1 MCGIAGIVSLKPDR
15 VDHDR
20 LLAMGNALRHRGP
33 DGEYIKQFS
42 SGNFYAGFVHRRLAI
57 LDRSDAGIQPMQY
70 IDRYIIIHNG
80 EVYNYVEIRSALVEK
95 GLRFYTNSDT
105 EVIAAAYHHYGKDCV
120 DHFDGMFAFAIWD
133 RIENKLFCARDRFG
147 EKPFYYHIDQANQEL
162 IFASEMK
169 AIWAAGVQREP
180 DQQVLLQY
188 LTTGHARIAWQPER
202 TYYKQ
207 IFQLVPAG
215 RFELNSDSITPV
227 FSQYWDLDKETRIEI
242 SDEEATERLQHLL
255 TISISRRL
263 RSDVPLGTSLS
274 GGLDSSIIAALCTS
288 AGDSRFSHNSF
299 SAVFPGF
306 EKDESEYIKEA
317 AERFHLHSTTIQPS
331 SIDLINGIGQML
343 YHQEEPVGS
352 SSAFA
357 QYLVFRLAK
366 ENDVTVLLD
375 GQGADEVFS
384 GYDRYS
390 KWFLQELIGKNEFA
404 KANKEAAALAENG
417 FLPEWSNKNY
427 LAAKLPAIA
436 SYMLERR
443 AVKQQKNARD
453 LTPEFVE
460 ANYERSLIGKPF
472 VGKLNDILYYDTMQ
486 GPLQELLHYADRNSM
501 AWGREVRLPFLNHD
515 LVQFIFSLPSEFKI
529 RNGYTKW
536 LLRNSYRERLP
547 EKIIWRKGKTG
558 FETPQKIWMQDPQVQ
573 KMINESRECLVEYKV
588 LSPGVLKKPIVPR
601 SAYEQ
606 DNQDWR
612 YWMAGI
618 LYKH

>member
-1 MCGIAGIVSLKPDR
+1 MCGIAAIISLKPGR
-15 VDHDR
+15 VDDER
-20 LLAMGNALRHRGP
+20 LRAMGNALRHRGP
-33 DGEYIKQFS
+33 DGEYVKQFI
-42 SGNFYAGFVHRRLAI
+42 SGNFYVGFVHRRLAI

-70 IDRYIIIHNG
+70 LGRYTIIHNG
-80 EVYNYVEIRSALVEK
+80 EVYNYIEIRSVLLSK
-95 GLRFYTNSDT
+95 GLKFYTGSDT
-105 EVIAAAYHHYGKDCV
+105 EVIAAAYHYYGKSCV

-133 RIENKLFCARDRFG
+133 SSENKLFCARDRFG

-162 IFASEMK
+162 IIASEMK

-180 DQQVLLQY
+180 DPQVLFQY

-202 TYYKQ
+202 TFYRH
-207 IFQLVPAG
+207 IFQLAPAG
-215 RFELNSDSITPV
+215 CFELNSDSILPA
-227 FSQYWDLDKETRIEI
+227 FEQYWDLDKETGIEI
-242 SDEEATERLQHLL
+242 SDDDAIAQLQNLL
-255 TISISRRL
+255 TTSISRRL

-274 GGLDSSIIAALCTS
+274 GGLDSSLIAMLCS
-288 AGDSRFSHNSF
+288 VAGNSQFSHHSF

-306 EKDESEYIKEA
+306 EKDETEYIKEA
-317 AERFHLHSTTIQPS
+317 AKQFHLHSTTTLPS
-331 SIDLINGIGQML
+331 ANDLINGIEQMM

-357 QYLVFRLAK
+357 QYLVFRLAR
-366 ENDVTVLLD
+366 ENGITVLLD

-404 KANKEAAALAENG
+404 RAKKESAALAENG

-443 AVKQQKNARD
+443 TVKQQKSAVD
-453 LTPEFVE
+453 LAPGFIE
-460 ANYERSLIGKPF
+460 ASYKRNLIGKPF

-515 LVQFIFSLPSEFKI
+515 LVQFLFSLPSGFKM

-536 LLRNSYRERLP
+536 LLRDAYRERLP
-547 EKIIWRKGKTG
+547 EKIAWRKGKTG
-558 FETPQKIWMQDPQVQ
+558 FETPQKSWMQDIQVQ
-573 KMINESRECLVEYKV
+573 RMINESREILVDYKI
-588 LSPGVLKKPIVPR
+588 LSPKVLKKPIVPR
-601 SAYEQ
+601 AAYEK
-606 DNQDWR
+606 DNRDWR